1 MNGHGGIRP
10 GAGRPHGA
18 RNKSTLAREGEAVTL
33 SELARKE
40 TSFALGV
47 LKEVASDAEQSGSA
61 RVSAAVALL
70 DRAYGRPPQLTE
82 LAGGLDLKNDIP
94 RDVRITLVAPDGA
107 ETTATRG
114 EGE

>member
-1 MNGHGGIRP
+1 M
-10 GAGRPHGA
+10 
-18 RNKSTLAREGEAVTL
+18 L

-47 LKEVASDAEQSGSA
+47 LKDVAADGEQSGSA

-82 LAGGLDLKNDIP
+82 LSGGLDLKHDTP
-94 RDVRITLVAPDGA
+94 RDVRITLVQPDGTA
-107 ETTATRG
+107 TTETRG
-114 EGE
+114 EVE